1 MFAPFYKIKRG
12 ENNKPYY
19 GKFMNSFEYI
29 GEVALVYD
37 LPFASISMYVNKYS
51 YPKNNWNFGI
61 GLGFLLY
68 NAKFIE

>member
-1 MFAPFYKIKRG
+1 
-12 ENNKPYY
+12 
-19 GKFMNSFEYI
+19 MNSFEYI